1 MLNMLLVAA
10 GGAIGAVLRYGMI
23 QGLVVWLHPAPFPFG
38 TMLVNILG
46 SFAIGLLMARLA
58 GEGQDSLRL
67 FLVTGILGG
76 FTTFSAFSWDV
87 LQLVER
93 GQVAQAALYILGS
106 VLLSL
111 LAAYGGYA
119 LVR

>member
-1 MLNMLLVAA
+1 MNILLVAA
-10 GGAIGAVLRYGMI
+10 GGAIGAVLRYGLI
-23 QGLVVWLHPAPFPFG
+23 QGLHPAPFPFG
-38 TMLVNILG
+38 TMFVNILG